1 MTLPCHIRT
10 IQKLPSIESPLSI
23 RKAMATTSTH
33 TARRGAQRRTSR
45 QMAHTASAVNTG
57 VATR

>member
-23 RKAMATTSTH
+23 RNAIATTSTQI
-33 TARRGAQRRTSR
+33 ARRGAQRRTRR
-45 QMAHTASAVNTG
+45 QIAHTDSAVKTG